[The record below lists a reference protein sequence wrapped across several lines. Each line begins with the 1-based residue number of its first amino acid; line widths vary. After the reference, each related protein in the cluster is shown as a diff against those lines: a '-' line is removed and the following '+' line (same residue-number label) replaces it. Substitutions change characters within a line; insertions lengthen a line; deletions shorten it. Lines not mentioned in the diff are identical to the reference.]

1 MGTGGGVIQA
11 IRELDQQ
18 LKAQAQ
24 AITDANAAAAR
35 DRVPRNPGRA
45 TFQNITTG
53 DEPFPVHFNPVSLQ
67 IALANQLDDSHTGGD
82 RTQYVSKSSAKLTMD
97 LIFDTTDSGS
107 NVRDSTGDVAKFME
121 ADGRDDTHRTPPTVL
136 FEWGAFKFQG
146 IFESYRETIEF
157 FSHDGVPLRANV
169 NITMSRQSVVFDDDS
184 APFAST
190 AVDVPQSLG
199 NASQIAGLGGNPDA
213 GRGLATA
220 NGLESMRFS
229 TGPISVDASVK
240 ISPPVAFVSVGAG
253 IGIGLG
259 LGAGASASAGIG
271 FGASAGAS
279 GPSFGGSSSA
289 GLSATQ
295 GAFAGLRVGVSA
307 SGPALDPSRLL
318 PRPQPRVVAAGL
330 QAGFAVGGQA
340 SSTGSASLGTDVG
353 AGSSRAR
360 VRFDGG
366 R

>member
-1 MGTGGGVIQA
+1 MGIGSVIGNSFKDLEQ
-11 IRELDQQ
+11 L
-18 LKAQAQ
+18 LKAEVQAV
-24 AITDANAAAAR
+24 TDANANAAR

-67 IALANQLDDSHTGGD
+67 IALSNQLDDSHTGGD

-107 NVRDSTGDVAKFME
+107 NVRDATGDVAQFME

-146 IFESYRETIEF
+146 IFESYRETIDF

-213 GRGLATA
+213 GRGLAAA

-253 IGIGLG
+253 IGIGV
-259 LGAGASASAGIG
+259 SASAGIG
-271 FGASAGAS
+271 IGVSAGAS
-279 GPSFGGSSSA
+279 FGGSASA
-289 GLSATQ
+289 GVSATA
-295 GAFAGLRVGVSA
+295 GAFAGLRVGASA
-307 SGPALDPSRLL
+307 SGPALDPSKLI
-318 PRPQPRVVAAGL
+318 PRPQPRVVSSGL

>member
-1 MGTGGGVIQA
+1 MGATVGTIVRQLAEDLVAKQKQVAAQVQA
-11 IRELDQQ
+11 ATE
-18 LKAQAQ
+18 
-24 AITDANAAAAR
+24 ANAAAAR

-67 IALANQLDDSHTGGD
+67 IALANTLDDSHTGGD

-97 LIFDTTDSGS
+97 LVFDTTDTGS
-107 NVRDSTGDVAKFME
+107 NVRDATGEVAAFME
-121 ADGRDDTHRTPPTVL
+121 ADGKDNQHRTPPTVL

-146 IFESYRETIEF
+146 IFESYRETVDF
-157 FSHDGVPLRANV
+157 FSHDGVPLRATV
-169 NITMSRQSVVFDDDS
+169 NITMSRQNVVFEDED
-184 APFAST
+184 APAATTS
-190 AVDVPQSLG
+190 VDVPESLG
-199 NASQIAGLGGNPDA
+199 NASQIAGMGGNPDA
-213 GRGLATA
+213 GRGLAAA

-240 ISPPVAFVSVGAG
+240 LSPPVAFAGASAGIGAG

-259 LGAGASASAGIG
+259 AGVGAKT
-271 FGASAGAS
+271 S
-279 GPSFGGSSSA
+279 GPSFGGSASA
-289 GLSATQ
+289 GLSASQ
-295 GAFAGLRVGVSA
+295 GAFAGLRAPSPA
-307 SGPALDPSRLL
+307 TGPALDPSRLV
-318 PRPQPRVVAAGL
+318 PRPQPRAVATGL

-353 AGSSRAR
+353 GGSASAR